1 MHIINGG
8 ARIHL
13 CTCHL
18 RARGRFKEALV
29 EAAACAHGE
38 EDVDKFVERWDLRPS
53 TSFSPLREEAAEGV

>member
-1 MHIINGG
+1 M
-8 ARIHL
+8 
-13 CTCHL
+13 
-18 RARGRFKEALV
+18 